1 MDKFEIKL
9 INGRNYRVYKEINP
23 IFFQDT
29 SIISHIEENKEK
41 YEKMEKNDD
50 VDSYSGDSEFLKS
63 DSEDDKNNINV
74 INGEIKDDDDE
85 KTLKNN
91 EL

>member
-29 SIISHIEENKEK
+29 SIITNIEKNKEK

-63 DSEDDKNNINV
+63 DSEEDKNNINV
-74 INGEIKDDDDE
+74 FNDEIKEDE
-85 KTLKNN
+85 TH
-91 EL
+91 

>member
-63 DSEDDKNNINV
+63 DSEEDKNNINV
-74 INGEIKDDDDE
+74 INEEIKDDE
-85 KTLKNN
+85 KH
-91 EL
+91 

>member
-29 SIISHIEENKEK
+29 SIITLVEKNKEK

-63 DSEDDKNNINV
+63 DSEEDKNNINV
-74 INGEIKDDDDE
+74 INDEIKEDE
-85 KTLKNN
+85 TH
-91 EL
+91 

>member
-29 SIISHIEENKEK
+29 SIITNVEKNKEK

-63 DSEDDKNNINV
+63 DSEEDKNNINV

-91 EL
+91 

>member
-29 SIISHIEENKEK
+29 SIITNIEKNKEK

-50 VDSYSGDSEFLKS
+50 VDSYSGDSEILKS
-63 DSEDDKNNINV
+63 DSKEDKNNINV
-74 INGEIKDDDDE
+74 INDEIKEDE
-85 KTLKNN
+85 TH
-91 EL
+91 

>member
-9 INGRNYRVYKEINP
+9 INGRNYTVYKEINP

-29 SIISHIEENKEK
+29 SIITNIEKNKEK

-63 DSEDDKNNINV
+63 DSEEDKNNINV
-74 INGEIKDDDDE
+74 INDEIKEDE
-85 KTLKNN
+85 TH
-91 EL
+91 

>member
-29 SIISHIEENKEK
+29 SIITNIEKNKEK

-74 INGEIKDDDDE
+74 INDEIKEDE
-85 KTLKNN
+85 TH
-91 EL
+91 

>member
-29 SIISHIEENKEK
+29 SIITNVEKNKEK

-63 DSEDDKNNINV
+63 DSEEDKNNINV
-74 INGEIKDDDDE
+74 INEGINDDE
-85 KTLKNN
+85 TH
-91 EL
+91 

>member
-29 SIISHIEENKEK
+29 SIITNVEKNKEK
-41 YEKMEKNDD
+41 YEK
-50 VDSYSGDSEFLKS
+50 
-63 DSEDDKNNINV
+63 I
-74 INGEIKDDDDE
+74 
-85 KTLKNN
+85 
-91 EL
+91 

>member
-91 EL
+91 

>member
-29 SIISHIEENKEK
+29 SIITNVEKNKEK

-63 DSEDDKNNINV
+63 DSEEDKNNINV
-74 INGEIKDDDDE
+74 INDEIKEDE
-85 KTLKNN
+85 TH
-91 EL
+91 

>member
-29 SIISHIEENKEK
+29 SIITNIEKNKEK

-63 DSEDDKNNINV
+63 DSEEDKNNINV
-74 INGEIKDDDDE
+74 INEGINDDE
-85 KTLKNN
+85 TH
-91 EL
+91 

>member
-29 SIISHIEENKEK
+29 SIITNIEKNKEK

-63 DSEDDKNNINV
+63 DSEEDKNNINI
-74 INGEIKDDDDE
+74 INDEIKEDE
-85 KTLKNN
+85 TH
-91 EL
+91 

>member
-29 SIISHIEENKEK
+29 SIITNVEKNKEK

-63 DSEDDKNNINV
+63 DSEEDKNNINV
-74 INGEIKDDDDE
+74 INEGIND
-85 KTLKNN
+85 N
-91 EL
+91 ETY

>member
-63 DSEDDKNNINV
+63 DSEEDKNNVNV

-91 EL
+91 

>member
-23 IFFQDT
+23 IYFQNT
-29 SIISHIEENKEK
+29 SITNHIEENKEK
-41 YEKMEKNDD
+41 YHKMENNDD

-63 DSEDDKNNINV
+63 ESEEDKNNIEV
-74 INGEIKDDDDE
+74 INNE
-85 KTLKNN
+85 KEN
-91 EL
+91 ENH

>member
-29 SIISHIEENKEK
+29 SIITNIEKNKEK

-63 DSEDDKNNINV
+63 DSEEDKNNINV
-74 INGEIKDDDDE
+74 INEEIKDEE
-85 KTLKNN
+85 KH
-91 EL
+91 

>member
-29 SIISHIEENKEK
+29 SIITNIEKNKEK

-63 DSEDDKNNINV
+63 DSEEDKNNNINV
-74 INGEIKDDDDE
+74 INDEIKEDE
-85 KTLKNN
+85 TH
-91 EL
+91 

>member
-63 DSEDDKNNINV
+63 DSEEDKNNINV

-91 EL
+91 

>member
-29 SIISHIEENKEK
+29 SIITNIEKNKEK

-63 DSEDDKNNINV
+63 DSEEDKNNINV
-74 INGEIKDDDDE
+74 INDEIKEDE
-85 KTLKNN
+85 TH
-91 EL
+91 

>member
-63 DSEDDKNNINV
+63 DSEEDKNNINV
-74 INGEIKDDDDE
+74 IKKPTAFIKFILDHIFY
-85 KTLKNN
+85 
-91 EL
+91 